1 MNVIRALAG
10 VPIFA
15 GLQPEQL
22 ERISHIA
29 VPRNVDRGQMLFFE
43 RGEAEGFY
51 VIEAGKVKV
60 FRSAPDGREA
70 VLHIYGPGETFGE
83 VPMFM
88 GGRYPAS
95 AAAVEKGR
103 IIFLPR
109 ADLVRLIGEDST
121 LAMNMLASL
130 SGKLREFAAK
140 IEALT
145 LQEIPQRLAAYL
157 LDLSE
162 REGGVDTVELD
173 MAKGLLAS
181 FLGATR
187 ETLSRA
193 LSRMAEQDFIE
204 VQGRTIHLL
213 DKAGLED
220 LANGEV
226 RL

>member
-1 MNVIRALAG
+1 MSLANTLSS
-10 VPIFA
+10 VPLFT
-15 GLQPEQL
+15 GLQPDQL
-22 ERISHIA
+22 ERIARIA
-29 VPRNVDRGQMLFFE
+29 VDRPVDRGQMLFFE

-51 VIEAGKVKV
+51 IVAEGKVKI

-70 VLHIYGPGETFGE
+70 VLHIYGVGESFGE

-88 GGRYPAS
+88 GGRFPAS
-95 AAAVEKGR
+95 AAAVEKGKV
-103 IIFLPR
+103 IFLPR
-109 ADLVRLIGEDST
+109 AELARLIREDAT

-130 SGKLREFAAK
+130 SGKLREFAGK

-145 LQEIPQRLAAYL
+145 LQEIPQRLSAYL

-162 REGGVDTVELD
+162 REGDADAVELD

-193 LSRMAEQDFIE
+193 LSRMAEQSFIE
-204 VQGRTIHLL
+204 VKGRTIRLL
-213 DKAGLED
+213 DRAGLED
-220 LANGEV
+220 LASGEV

>member
-1 MNVIRALAG
+1 MSITSALADI
-10 VPIFA
+10 PLFA
-15 GLQPEQL
+15 GLRPEQL
-22 ERISHIA
+22 ERIARIA

-51 VIEAGKVKV
+51 VVVEGKVKI

-70 VLHIYGPGETFGE
+70 VLHIFGAGETFGE

-88 GGRYPAS
+88 GGRFPAS
-95 AAAVEKGR
+95 AAAVEKGQVV
-103 IIFLPR
+103 FLPR
-109 ADLVRLIGEDST
+109 AELKRLIQEDST
-121 LAMNMLASL
+121 LALNMLASL
-130 SGKLREFAAK
+130 SSKLREFAGK

-145 LQEIPQRLAAYL
+145 LQEIPQRLSAYL

-162 REGGVDTVELD
+162 REGGKNTIELD

-193 LSRMAEQDFIE
+193 LSRMAEQNFIE
-204 VQGRTIHLL
+204 VKGRTIRLL
-213 DKAGLED
+213 DRAGLED
-220 LANGEV
+220 LASGEV
-226 RL
+226 KL